1 MSFSKVRYTMYRFLH
16 VIAVIGLLLLLSRPV
31 FAQNL
36 TLSISPPLIESAI
49 KPGKSILI
57 AYTISNLGDPTVLS
71 AHVRPFRP
79 HGVFGDI
86 IVEDKFEGPIRFNLE
101 NSDLALEDNF
111 FLESNEGQ
119 QLLLKIRVPEG
130 TPEGD
135 YYYTF
140 YVQNDLGRGLEG
152 ANAAQGLAQVG
163 ANILVTVTENGQ
175 IDVNGSIG
183 ILETKPRYAFKLFGR
198 TINIFESTD
207 DIPVN
212 LILQNTGRNVI
223 KPQGEIVLEG
233 GFGETVRHS
242 LLPANILSQS
252 SRLAEASQS
261 AQLRPLQNEAPSTA
275 TFQGFFVGGYTITAD
290 VNFGPGSDS
299 LTDSISFIA
308 LPFKLIIATL
318 IAIIVSITAIKRIN
332 KESLN
337 S

>member
-1 MSFSKVRYTMYRFLH
+1 MKHILSNRIVH
-16 VIAVIGLLLLLSRPV
+16 VLILGICVLLASRPV

-57 AYTISNLGDPTVLS
+57 AYTVSNLGDPSVLS
-71 AHVRPFRP
+71 SHVRPFSP
-79 HGVFGDI
+79 NGVLGDI
-86 IVEDKFEGPIRFNLE
+86 IVEGEFEGPIRFNLE
-101 NSDLALEDNF
+101 NSDLELEDKF

-140 YVQNDLGRGLEG
+140 YIQNDLGRGLEG

-163 ANILVTVTENGQ
+163 ANILVTVTESGK

-183 ILETKPRYAFKLFGR
+183 ILETQPRYALNLFGKK
-198 TINIFESTD
+198 INIFESTD
-207 DIPVN
+207 DVPVN

-223 KPQGEIVLEG
+223 KPQGEVILEG
-233 GFGETVRHS
+233 GFGETVRYP

-261 AQLRPLQNEAPSTA
+261 AQLRTPQSKDPATV

-290 VNFGPGSDS
+290 VNFGQGSES
-299 LTDSISFIA
+299 RQQSVSFIA

-318 IAIIVSITAIKRIN
+318 VAIIVSITAIKRIN
-332 KESLN
+332 KDSSDSLT
-337 S
+337 